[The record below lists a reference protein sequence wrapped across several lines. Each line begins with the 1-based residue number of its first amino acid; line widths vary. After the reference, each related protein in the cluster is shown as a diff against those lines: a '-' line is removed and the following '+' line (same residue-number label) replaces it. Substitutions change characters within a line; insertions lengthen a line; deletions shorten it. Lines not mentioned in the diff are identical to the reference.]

1 MEVLRLLW
9 RHRAL
14 VAVLVRRELSARY
27 RASLLGYVWSV
38 LNPLL
43 LLAVYAVVFTTVF
56 EPRMAGAQPY
66 ALFLFAGL
74 LPWLFLSGALL
85 DASVVLVD
93 NGPLLA
99 RVVCPPEIFPMV
111 TVLSHL
117 VHHLLALPILLLA
130 LVVAAASGL
139 LPFPWTVLLLPVA
152 LVPWVVLIGGMALIV
167 SILGVHFRDVRDL
180 LANILNLLFW
190 GSPIIY
196 SLEGLQVEWLRR
208 LLSLNPMASLI
219 EVYRGAAFSG
229 RVAAPAAWAVA
240 FGVAILA
247 WWVGSVLFTRLR
259 DTVVEAV

>member
-1 MEVLRLLW
+1 MQVLRLLW

-14 VAVLVRRELSARY
+14 VSVLVRRDLSARY
-27 RASLLGYVWSV
+27 RASVLGYLWSL

-99 RVVCPPEIFPMV
+99 RVVCPPEIFPVV

-117 VHHLLALPILLLA
+117 VHHLLALPILLAA
-130 LVVAAASGL
+130 LVLCAWLGL
-139 LPFPWTVLLLPVA
+139 ISFPWTVLLLPLVLLPWLLLAGGLA
-152 LVPWVVLIGGMALIV
+152 LLV
-167 SILGVHFRDVRDL
+167 SVLGVHFRDVRDL
-180 LANILNLLFW
+180 LANLLNLLFW

-196 SLEGLQVEWLRR
+196 SLEGLPSPWLQRV
-208 LLSLNPMASLI
+208 LSLNPMASLI
-219 EVYRGAAFSG
+219 EVYRGAVFSG
-229 RVAAPAAWAVA
+229 RVATPSAWLVA
-240 FGVAILA
+240 LGTALVAC
-247 WWVGSVLFTRLR
+247 WVGTALFTRLR